1 MHCGSDVQNS
11 NQSSGKRKDLCSFL
25 GVSDEGPGSPSK
37 QVAQA
42 VAMQNLQ
49 LLNLHNSMAKGP
61 VNGPFIPAVSN
72 NDTNSLN
79 RKNIDKY
86 LGIQVTIIIP
96 VRRVKIQLLQG
107 IRHFYK
113 KEWASSTLMEL
124 RFVQKTIKPLKISTL
139 TLTESLTSTLSAM
152 LLHMSFDKPISNL
165 NTSKG

>member
-1 MHCGSDVQNS
+1 MFVSILNFLTGKAVHCGSDVQNS

-61 VNGPFIPAVSN
+61 VNGPFVPAVSN
-72 NDTNSLN
+72 SDTNSLN

-86 LGIQVTIIIP
+86 LGIQVTIIIA
-96 VRRVKIQLLQG
+96 V
-107 IRHFYK
+107 
-113 KEWASSTLMEL
+113 T
-124 RFVQKTIKPLKISTL
+124 
-139 TLTESLTSTLSAM
+139 M
-152 LLHMSFDKPISNL
+152 L
-165 NTSKG
+165 

>member
-1 MHCGSDVQNS
+1 MFVSILNFLTGKAVHCGSDVQNS

-61 VNGPFIPAVSN
+61 FIPAVSN
-72 NDTNSLN
+72 SDTNSLN

-86 LGIQVTIIIP
+86 LGIQVTIIIA
-96 VRRVKIQLLQG
+96 VTMLKSVS
-107 IRHFYK
+107 FY
-113 KEWASSTLMEL
+113 SYY
-124 RFVQKTIKPLKISTL
+124 
-139 TLTESLTSTLSAM
+139 
-152 LLHMSFDKPISNL
+152 
-165 NTSKG
+165 

>member
-1 MHCGSDVQNS
+1 MQCGSDVQNS
-11 NQSSGKRKDLCSFL
+11 NQSSGKRKDLSSFL

-86 LGIQVTIIIP
+86 LGIQVTTIIA
-96 VRRVKIQLLQG
+96 VTMLYSVS
-107 IRHFYK
+107 FY
-113 KEWASSTLMEL
+113 SYY
-124 RFVQKTIKPLKISTL
+124 
-139 TLTESLTSTLSAM
+139 
-152 LLHMSFDKPISNL
+152 
-165 NTSKG
+165 